1 MGRKSAST
9 SAVLDRKLVGGPG
22 HMPRLA
28 HAADRRHSA
37 YAARYRGAQSGE
49 RGQLAG
55 PVGAKASHNPEVIV
69 DFPEFAG
76 VLDRELDAIES
87 YLGAFLDELLGSM
100 DLAKEEPPRNGG
112 WRGLMAMQQSNALN
126 KTQT

>member
-9 SAVLDRKLVGGPG
+9 SAVLDRKLVRGPG
-22 HMPRLA
+22 HMPRPA
-28 HAADRRHSA
+28 QPADRRHGA
-37 YAARYRGAQSGE
+37 HAGRRRGAQSGD

-55 PVGAKASHNPEVIV
+55 PAGPKAANNDPEVIV

-100 DLAKEEPPRNGG
+100 HRKEEPPGNRVGAGSFRCNN
-112 WRGLMAMQQSNALN
+112 QSR
-126 KTQT
+126 